1 MFKSGPIPTLFVVA
15 QRGTTMNFQN
25 ANIDDIKVWKC
36 NSLVKTLDKKSTC
49 NNVHFGSQCNRFGL
63 QAIP

>member
-15 QRGTTMNFQN
+15 ERGTTMYFQN

-36 NSLVKTLDKKSTC
+36 KPLVKRDKKSTC

-63 QAIP
+63 QALP